1 VLANSIGVALTFA
14 PSFIAPSVN
23 EALGATA
30 VSLLTLLL
38 GVLIAITTGMLQWLV
53 LRRYVHWANQWWL
66 VTSIGWIAGG
76 VLASYAAFAVLGAR
90 PSTLSFTAVTAPA
103 NADVVGTFQWL
114 ILRRHVRRAGWWVL
128 ASIAAWAIG
137 ERLGLYAG
145 FYVALYAGAAAGG
158 LGQDLT
164 AMAFAASFAAVV
176 GALASS
182 MTGIVLV
189 WLLRHPHLDAPG

>member
-1 VLANSIGVALTFA
+1 VLANSIGAALTFA

-38 GVLIAITTGMLQWLV
+38 GALIAITAGMLQWLV
-53 LRRYVHWANQWWL
+53 LRRYVRWANQWWL

-103 NADVVGTFQWL
+103 NAAVVGTFQWL

-145 FYVALYAGAAAGG
+145 FYVALYAGAAVGG

-164 AMAFAASFAAVV
+164 VMVFAASFAAVV